1 MEYHDKR
8 KTVIPAKAGIQRDQ
22 PTGFRVKPGMTI
34 KVKKL
39 IIHSINTNSLN
50 ALTWKPPHPPLSPLG
65 RGIG

>member
-34 KVKKL
+34 KVKRL
-39 IIHSINTNSLN
+39 MTHYIR
-50 ALTWKPPHPPLSPLG
+50 LSTIRERFLFRRVVDHEG
-65 RGIG
+65 